1 MDDTK
6 GWSGPIIPIKT
17 PTSPPAVV
25 IASKKADDLRNQV
38 DNVVKIMQSNLD
50 QVIIREGSLQNLETR
65 ARTNL
70 QPYITLSRGCQ

>member
-6 GWSGPIIPIKT
+6 GRSGSIIPIKT
-17 PTSPPAVV
+17 PTSPPAAMV
-25 IASKKADDLRNQV
+25 ANKKAGDLRNQV

-65 ARTNL
+65 ART
-70 QPYITLSRGCQ
+70 P